1 MAIDALDHFTLVP
14 ADLDASRRFYVEALG
29 LREGDRPP
37 FAFPGAWLYCGAVPV
52 VHLIGDR
59 GPGATATGPIDHV
72 AFRASGLAEIVARLD
87 ARGVR
92 YALRTVPGSGLRQL
106 FVHDPDGVKVEINFA
121 ALEALPEG
129 ASGRDD
135 S

>member
-1 MAIDALDHFTLVP
+1 MAIDALDHFTLVT

-37 FAFPGAWLYCGAVPV
+37 FAFPGAWLYCDAAPV

-59 GPGATATGPIDHV
+59 GAGAAATGPLDHV
-72 AFRASGLAEIVARLD
+72 AFRASGLAEMVARLN

-92 YALRTVPGSGLRQL
+92 YALRTVPGLGLRQL

-121 ALEALPEG
+121 ASEALPEDAG
-129 ASGRDD
+129 GGDVG
-135 S
+135 

>member
-29 LREGDRPP
+29 LREGDRPR
-37 FAFPGAWLYCGAVPV
+37 FAFPRAWLDCGAAPV

-59 GPGATATGPIDHV
+59 GAGAAPTGPLDHV
-72 AFRASGLAEIVARLD
+72 AVRASGLAEMVARLN
-87 ARGVR
+87 ARGIG
-92 YALRTVPGSGLRQL
+92 YALRTVPGLGLRQV

-121 ALEALPEG
+121 ASEALPEDAG
-129 ASGRDD
+129 GRDVG
-135 S
+135 